1 MILYQAQLET
11 LQIRSRSLL
20 ATNLHNTAV
29 TLILFV
35 HEDAEAV
42 SPSKAFQKT
51 TLSSS
56 LQHGPG
62 LWALSVLGGEDIAVV
77 ALAATERQTR
87 DLSQS
92 F

>member
-1 MILYQAQLET
+1 MK
-11 LQIRSRSLL
+11 SF
-20 ATNLHNTAV
+20 TACNKS
-29 TLILFV
+29 IQHGCHYYPQFV

-42 SPSKAFQKT
+42 SLSKAFQKT

-62 LWALSVLGGEDIAVV
+62 LRVLSVLGGEDIAAV
-77 ALAATERQTR
+77 ALAATEMQTR
-87 DLSQS
+87 ELSQS